1 MLSPSRW
8 RARGTYSQGRR
19 PCHSDEPRWCTCA
32 RPKSKSFSPLMPFF
46 SDAPQQIE
54 KVISN
59 LSEQYKTKET
69 DFENFKRDYN
79 IRPAAIA

>member
-1 MLSPSRW
+1 
-8 RARGTYSQGRR
+8 
-19 PCHSDEPRWCTCA
+19 
-32 RPKSKSFSPLMPFF
+32 MPFF